1 MSGETPGR
9 PPFTP
14 LYSRTPELSR
24 DSDHNIQDVDRRW
37 GFSQTGPLPSIGQML
52 PEALPRPPP
61 HGTPR
66 PPRLHSTL
74 QHDMSHGGP
83 DSPSEHAF
91 QNQFQFAM
99 RPIPQPGPP
108 QYTYP
113 PPEATHRSIPVDPM
127 PISGAELGS
136 RDAAAIAKA
145 RGLKPADK
153 VAGSRRNGKERSDSK
168 GKGRA
173 DVKKGNKRA
182 HELSDSEDD
191 NEPLAKRGR
200 PAGSGNYGREA
211 TDQLL
216 TVVAEVLPIGQK
228 GWKVVERKFNA
239 WAALKGRTQRSVKS
253 LEAKYKGFL
262 KLKKPTGD
270 AECPPEVERA
280 HQIEDLINQHVHSR
294 ELSDDDDDDDNAS
307 DGGSSGVEVVEHP
320 SERVRTAVAR
330 RAASPPL
337 QRRKPRA
344 SGTDL
349 ANKLSDLFDPAAQK
363 ARDEARSQRTFDNTQ
378 IVTLS
383 QQLRDERALSENL
396 RAQVST
402 LRNNFHN
409 AERARERAEMRLE
422 MQDFAA
428 DRVDGKIRV
437 EQRFPEG
444 GGMTTWY
451 SDYSTDDFDEFEDG
465 EGDENKHP
473 WDAEYHHMHHSRSHN
488 ATSRATGR
496 RTPTPG
502 PSHIPSYRSVS
513 RRRTPTPGPSRLTE
527 TATSTVTGNAVEV
540 VVTPRHGP
548 PVALVISPGVPK
560 LGD

>member
-1 MSGETPGR
+1 
-9 PPFTP
+9 
-14 LYSRTPELSR
+14 
-24 DSDHNIQDVDRRW
+24 
-37 GFSQTGPLPSIGQML
+37 ML
-52 PEALPRPPP
+52 PEVLPRPPP

-66 PPRLHSTL
+66 PLRLHSTL

-83 DSPSEHAF
+83 ESLSEHAF

-99 RPIPQPGPP
+99 RPIPQHGPSH
-108 QYTYP
+108 YTYL
-113 PPEATHRSIPVDPM
+113 PPEATQHSPIDPM
-127 PISGAELGS
+127 HISGAELDS

-173 DVKKGNKRA
+173 DAKKGNKRT
-182 HELSDSEDD
+182 HESSDSEDD
-191 NEPLAKRGR
+191 NEPPVKRGR

-211 TDQLL
+211 TDQLFSI
-216 TVVAEVLPIGQK
+216 VAEVLPIGQK
-228 GWKVVERKFNA
+228 SWKMVERKFNA
-239 WAALKGRTQRSVKS
+239 WAASKGRTKRSVKS

-270 AECPPEVERA
+270 AECPPDVERA

-294 ELSDDDDDDDNAS
+294 ELSDDDFDDGS
-307 DGGSSGVEVVEHP
+307 DRGSSGIEVVEHP
-320 SERVRTAVAR
+320 SEPVRTAVAR
-330 RAASPPL
+330 RATSPPL
-337 QRRKPRA
+337 QQRKPRA

-349 ANKLSDLFDPAAQK
+349 ANKLGNLFDPATQK
-363 ARDEARSQRTFDNTQ
+363 ARDDARSQRTFENTQ

-383 QQLRDERALSENL
+383 EQLRDERALSENL
-396 RAQVST
+396 RAQFST
-402 LRNNFHN
+402 LRDNFPN

-428 DRVDGKIRV
+428 GRGRPSRRSRSRAPRPSRSLHPARSPHRPRRVRPAGYRSHKRVPGIDRVDGKIRV
-437 EQRFPEG
+437 ERQFPEG
-444 GGMTTWY
+444 GGMTTWH
-451 SDYSTDDFDEFEDG
+451 SDYSTDDFNEFEEED
-465 EGDENKHP
+465 GDENKHP
-473 WDAEYHHMHHSRSHN
+473 WDAEYHRMRRSRSRN

-502 PSHIPSYRSVS
+502 PSRIPSHRPVS
-513 RRRTPTPGPSRLTE
+513 RPRTPTPGPSRLPE
-527 TATSTVTGNAVEV
+527 TATSTVIGNAVEV

-548 PVALVISPGVPK
+548 PVALIISPGVPK

>member
-1 MSGETPGR
+1 
-9 PPFTP
+9 
-14 LYSRTPELSR
+14 
-24 DSDHNIQDVDRRW
+24 
-37 GFSQTGPLPSIGQML
+37 ML

-74 QHDMSHGGP
+74 HDMSRGGP

-113 PPEATHRSIPVDPM
+113 PPEATHRSIPVDSM
-127 PISGAELGS
+127 PISGAELDS

-153 VAGSRRNGKERSDSK
+153 VADSRRNGKERSDSK

-182 HELSDSEDD
+182 HESSDSEDD
-191 NEPLAKRGR
+191 NEPPAKRGR

-216 TVVAEVLPIGQK
+216 TVVPEVLPIGQK
-228 GWKVVERKFNA
+228 SWKVVERKFNA
-239 WAALKGRTQRSVKS
+239 WAELKGRTKRSVKS

-262 KLKKPTGD
+262 KLKKPTGSAD
-270 AECPPEVERA
+270 CPPDVERA

-294 ELSDDDDDDDNAS
+294 ELSDDDDFDNAS
-307 DGGSSGVEVVEHP
+307 DGGSSGIEVVERP
-320 SERVRTAVAR
+320 SEPVHTAVAR

-349 ANKLSDLFDPAAQK
+349 ANKFGNLFDPAAQK
-363 ARDEARSQRTFDNTQ
+363 ARDEARSQRTFENTQ

-402 LRNNFHN
+402 LRDNFHN

-428 DRVDGKIRV
+428 GRGRPPCRSRSRSPHPSRSLRPARSPHRPRRVRPAGYRSHKRVPGIDRVDGKIRV

-451 SDYSTDDFDEFEDG
+451 SDYSTDDFDELEDE
-465 EGDENKHP
+465 EGDENQHP
-473 WDAEYHHMHHSRSHN
+473 WDAEYHHMRRARSHN
-488 ATSRATGR
+488 VTSRATGR

-502 PSHIPSYRSVS
+502 PSRIPSYRSVS
-513 RRRTPTPGPSRLTE
+513 RRRTPTPGPSHLPE
-527 TATSTVTGNAVEV
+527 TAISTVTGNAVEV
-540 VVTPRHGP
+540 VVTPQRGP
-548 PVALVISPGVPK
+548 PVALVISPGFPK